1 MMGRGGACGRPAIEA
16 FCSCPC
22 DGCTSCFQADQRGS
36 QWHVVHSLGDWVPM
50 LLGFPRA
57 LGAVTAERVETE
69 TSCGG
74 AVSSLFAVPVEG
86 DAVVPEQ
93 LTSLAFRQ
101 ATGLFKVLSLLENPE
116 VVAALQEESDG
127 QPPPWS
133 SFLRPVVPAL
143 G

>member
-1 MMGRGGACGRPAIEA
+1 
-16 FCSCPC
+16 
-22 DGCTSCFQADQRGS
+22 
-36 QWHVVHSLGDWVPM
+36 M

-116 VVAALQEESDG
+116 VVAALQEQSDG

-133 SFLRPVVPAL
+133 SFLQTEVQQMVAPPPVSAVRAL
-143 G
+143 PPCS